1 MEIRLWPICGT
12 SFQGLLGTVAAPK
25 LWGLCAC
32 GNFHLKKLRSLS
44 CLIKWQTPQQPGVHV
59 WDGES
64 NGLRKY
70 SAAFECWMAYIWVRR
85 GHRWGLLALSALD
98 KSFSLGDNFSCCAS
112 PHPVQGVEIRKQ
124 RIYRVILIGLASY
137 QCHMASSPYYINLV
151 SFPVCFSFFLW
162 FCCELTSSYYL
173 STFAANK

>member
-1 MEIRLWPICGT
+1 MSTHLLALLHPRLNCGWDGDKIVWPICGT

-25 LWGLCAC
+25 LWGLWAC

-98 KSFSLGDNFSCCAS
+98 KSFSLWDNFSCCAS

-137 QCHMASSPYYINLV
+137 QCHMASSPYYINLFG
-151 SFPVCFSFFLW
+151 FPSL
-162 FCCELTSSYYL
+162 LY
-173 STFAANK
+173 

>member
-1 MEIRLWPICGT
+1 MSTHLLALLHPRLNCGWDGDKIVWPICGT
-12 SFQGLLGTVAAPK
+12 SFQGLLGTVGDPK
-25 LWGLCAC
+25 LWGLWAC

-44 CLIKWQTPQQPGVHV
+44 CLIKWQTPQHV

-70 SAAFECWMAYIWVRR
+70 SAAFECWMAYIWVRAQVR
-85 GHRWGLLALSALD
+85 SALD

-137 QCHMASSPYYINLV
+137 QCHMASSPYYINFCL
-151 SFPVCFSFFLW
+151 PVPVILIC
-162 FCCELTSSYYL
+162 LTSSPYYI
-173 STFAANK
+173 N